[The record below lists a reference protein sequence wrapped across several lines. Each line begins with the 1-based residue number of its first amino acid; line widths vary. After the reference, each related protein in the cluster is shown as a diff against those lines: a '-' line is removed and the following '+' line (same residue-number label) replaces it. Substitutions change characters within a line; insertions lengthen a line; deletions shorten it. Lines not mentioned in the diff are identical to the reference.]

1 MKSISLHFDQLCR
14 ARVARIMFTQGAMLQ
29 IYVSMYLIKFGFNLL
44 EFDYH
49 AYLYIGETINS
60 KL

>member
-1 MKSISLHFDQLCR
+1 
-14 ARVARIMFTQGAMLQ
+14 MFTQGAMLQ

-44 EFDYH
+44 KFVYH

-60 KL
+60 